1 MCRTSFFHYHYRAF
15 ISSVQR
21 GKKFS
26 IECLGQFCVIFHFTA
41 SFSCQLRQQLLS
53 LLLPTS
59 LAMFL
64 HQHPLRILLL
74 QSSPSFSS
82 DPLPKLSPG
91 HTSVQVTSL
100 VEMASNPQTV
110 EKFKEGQRSLYLLE
124 WPMRQSKQRTVN
136 QTQAPKQTSHL
147 TYLIVIKAQHPGSEP
162 PSKIPWMPPPTAPDK
177 LITLSLGAKQEASSG
192 QQNLSPK

>member
-1 MCRTSFFHYHYRAF
+1 MCTTSFSRYHYCAF

-26 IECLGQFCVIFHFTA
+26 IESLGQFCVIFHFTA

-59 LAMFL
+59 PVMFL

-74 QSSPSFSS
+74 QSAPSFSS

-91 HTSVQVTSL
+91 YTSLQVTSL
-100 VEMASNPQTV
+100 VEMAFNPQTV
-110 EKFKEGQRSLYLLE
+110 EKFTEGQRSLYLLE
-124 WPMRQSKQRTVN
+124 WPMRQREQRTEN
-136 QTQAPKQTSHL
+136 QTQAPKQTSNL
-147 TYLIVIKAQHPGSEP
+147 TYL
-162 PSKIPWMPPPTAPDK
+162 M
-177 LITLSLGAKQEASSG
+177 L
-192 QQNLSPK
+192 